1 MAYVNP
7 QWNNNSIPPIDADN
21 LNDMSEALELLG
33 VENGGTGASTLAQG
47 GLLVGQGTNA
57 VQTLTGTG
65 ALFATQSGTPQFGTL
80 PVSCGGT
87 GATTQ
92 EAARAA
98 LGLTNSRFVI
108 QTSQPTD
115 TTVLWIDPTD
125 STMSYYYENEWHKI
139 CGVFGAE

>member
-7 QWNNNSIPPIDADN
+7 QWNNDSTPPIDADN
-21 LNDMSEALELLG
+21 LNDLSNAVELLP
-33 VENGGTGASTLAQG
+33 VENGGTGATTFAQG
-47 GLLVGQGTNA
+47 GLLLGNGTDP

-65 ALFATQSGTPQFGTL
+65 AVFATASGSPQFGTL

-87 GATTQ
+87 GAVTQ

-108 QTSQPTD
+108 QTSSPTD
-115 TTVLWIDPTD
+115 TTVLWINPDD
-125 STMSYYYENEWHKI
+125 STLSYFYNGDWHKI
-139 CGVFGAE
+139 CGVFA